1 MVGYTPGR
9 VGYGPEEF
17 RLESLPDCCIGFAGA
32 APQFNSITIDIY
44 KKFLTK
50 GSHRKDCRY
59 KLGSLHEM

>member
-32 APQFNSITIDIY
+32 APQFNSIGPY
-44 KKFLTK
+44 RKKLLNLNCVF
-50 GSHRKDCRY
+50 
-59 KLGSLHEM
+59 